1 MLDFGKVQADIIK
14 SIFYVRLKGKK
25 SDYIIYRPLIIGW
38 SEYIPVTHSAV
49 SLFLIPANLY
59 MLSTELQQ
67 HTPKAMESFFK
78 DVDEEDWKLTD
89 TGMIKQSGDKNL
101 KIFETKEGKSVF
113 VDVQLLKPFG
123 KDIGLYG
130 NEKGE
135 MVYIKGVL
143 NFEGL
148 VCACKIKE
156 KQ

>member
-1 MLDFGKVQADIIK
+1 M
-14 SIFYVRLKGKK
+14 
-25 SDYIIYRPLIIGW
+25 
-38 SEYIPVTHSAV
+38 
-49 SLFLIPANLY
+49 
-59 MLSTELQQ
+59 
-67 HTPKAMESFFK
+67 
-78 DVDEEDWKLTD
+78 DEEDWKLTD
-89 TGMIKQSGDKNL
+89 TGMIKQSGDKKL

-148 VCACKIKE
+148 VCVCIRSRRNNDKNRDFSRSRE
-156 KQ
+156 VCMQ